1 MRVSA
6 ALRAKKRMD
15 FLKKNPYPL
24 AAYCF
29 GLYSVLQVFSTNGV
43 VSTLNL
49 LAYIFLTVML
59 FMKRRDILMVVAAAV
74 PSIINLLSIIIYGTN
89 FLGFLS
95 FLVGLTVPAYVACFL
110 LPQLEPHVG
119 KFMDTLKKFWFVPA
133 AALAVLLVLRL
144 VTGFFSAISLFGSY
158 YFYGSFFE
166 AMSYT
171 CMSFLAFLLNVLSI
185 AGSLLLCCW
194 MVWPDGLPEAWF
206 NAAPAKAAAGTEG
219 YQPAPGVRQQ
229 NADAIAANEL
239 EFSLVGHILLLLFVG
254 AIWQYIWIYR
264 TTKALNR
271 VPGEE
276 DRNPVTKLLL
286 CMFVPFYYIYWVYKS
301 CQRIDK
307 LAGNRGVS
315 SDISTLCLILM
326 FIIGIVPPIIMQDK
340 MNAIAAT
347 YASGRTNAPA
357 AAAAA
362 YIPAA
367 DTTPSDIAPYNSV
380 PDRGAAYDMD
390 TNTKEKESFGK
401 APAQLSAPADPQPSA
416 PVYSAP
422 YSDVPVRD
430 AELVQPADDVVEQ
443 LKKYRQLLDN
453 GIITQEEFD
462 AKKRQLLNL

>member
-1 MRVSA
+1 MGHFPIERNEN
-6 ALRAKKRMD
+6 MD

-29 GLYSVLQVFSTNGV
+29 GLYSVLQVFSAGNI

-59 FMKRRDILMVVAAAV
+59 FMKRRDILMVAAAAV
-74 PSIINLLSIIIYGTN
+74 PSVINLLRILIYGTN

-110 LPQLEPHVG
+110 VPQLEPHVG
-119 KFMDTLKKFWFVPA
+119 KYMDTLKKFWFIPA
-133 AALAVLLVLRL
+133 AAMGVLLVLRQ
-144 VTGFFSAISLFGSY
+144 VTGFFSAISLFSSY

-171 CMSFLAFLLNVLSI
+171 CMSFLSFLLNVLSI
-185 AGSLLLCCW
+185 GGSLLLCCW
-194 MVWPDGLPEAWF
+194 MVWPDGLPEEWF
-206 NAAPAKAAAGTEG
+206 RSAPAQASADTQG
-219 YQPAPGVRQQ
+219 YQPAPGVPQQ
-229 NADAIAANEL
+229 NADAMAAVEL
-239 EFSLVGHILLLLFVG
+239 EFGMVGHILLLLFLG
-254 AIWQYIWIYR
+254 GIWQYIWIYR

-276 DRNPVTKLLL
+276 VRNPVTKLLL

-307 LAGNRGVS
+307 LAGLRGVS
-315 SDISTLCLILM
+315 SDISTLCLILT
-326 FIIGIVPPIIMQDK
+326 FLIGIVPPMIMQDK

-347 YASGRTNAPA
+347 YTRDRSYTPTP
-357 AAAAA
+357 AA

-367 DTTPSDIAPYNSV
+367 EPESHDDMVPYNAI
-380 PDRGAAYDMD
+380 PDRTASYDMD
-390 TNTKEKESFGK
+390 TNTKEKETFGK
-401 APAQLSAPADPQPSA
+401 APAQLSAPVDAEPA
-416 PVYSAP
+416 VPVYNAP
-422 YSDVPVRD
+422 SYDDAPAKD
-430 AELVQPADDVVEQ
+430 AELVTPADDVVEQ
-443 LKKYRQLLDN
+443 LKKYKQLLDS